1 MKLTIATLALLG
13 SVLSSAAYAQT
24 EYNKVP
30 SDDAQYRACVR
41 YANNRYTGGDEAS
54 PIRGQSKVQAWC
66 TCLWNETPDD
76 FRGSLVRFSESNNGA
91 RVNKICEAYAD
102 WS

>member
-1 MKLTIATLALLG
+1 MKNVLATAAIVGFALAG
-13 SVLSSAAYAQT
+13 AAHAQS

-30 SDDAQYRACVR
+30 SDDAQYRQCLR
-41 YANNRYTGGDEAS
+41 YAANRYTGGDEPS
-54 PIRGQSKVQAWC
+54 PIRGQTKVQAWC

-76 FRGSLVRFSESNNGA
+76 FRGNLVNFSESSRGA
-91 RVNKICEAYAD
+91 RTNKICEAYAD

>member
-1 MKLTIATLALLG
+1 MKLTIATIAMAGSLFALA
-13 SVLSSAAYAQT
+13 AHAQT

-30 SDDAQYRACVR
+30 SDDAQYRQCLR
-41 YANNRYTGGDEAS
+41 YASNRYSGGDDPS

-66 TCLWNETPDD
+66 TCLWNETPDN
-76 FRGSLVRFSESNNGA
+76 FRGNLVNFSESTSGA